1 MLIAGTVLGTLSIF
15 KEVIIIT
22 HMLIKFMI
30 QKEIKSLVKV
40 NQ

>member
-15 KEVIIIT
+15 KEVTIIT

-30 QKEIKSLVKV
+30 QKETKSLVKV